1 MKTLSLNSRFTIR
14 SILIL
19 MALVLVTAT
28 ILSPAA
34 WAADKQPD
42 KKLAYIVSDIR
53 IPFWDIMDR
62 GVKSAASELGYSVQT
77 YSAENSLKSEL
88 ENVSKAIKDKVD
100 GIVVSPTNSSACVTI
115 LKLAKNAGIPVAISD
130 IGTDGGE
137 YVTYI
142 SSDNLDGA
150 YKIGLVLAK
159 KMRQVGWD
167 DGRVGIVAIPQKRAN
182 GQARTAGFMKAMRE
196 AGIKGAG
203 IEQQVDF
210 SYQETYDLSTKIIKS
225 APDLRA
231 IWLQGSDRYQGALDA
246 ITDAGKKDDI
256 LLISFDAEPEFLD
269 MIPNGVLVGAAMQQP
284 YLMGREAVISLDN
297 HLHGKP
303 VEMHKQLEILAI
315 SNENIEEMLPTIKR
329 NVLGIEE

>member
-1 MKTLSLNSRFTIR
+1 MKTLSIKSRFTIR
-14 SILIL
+14 STLIL
-19 MALVLVTAT
+19 MALVLVTVT
-28 ILSPAA
+28 ILSPAT

-62 GVKSAASELGYSVQT
+62 GVKSAARELGYSVQT

-88 ENVSKAIKDKVD
+88 ENVSKAINDKVD

-210 SYQETYDLSTKIIKS
+210 SYKETYDLSTKIIKS

-246 ITDAGKKDDI
+246 IADAGKKDDI

-284 YLMGREAVISLDN
+284 YLMGREAVVALDN